1 MAAGGVRDFILG
13 AKLLDSS
20 GLTLN
25 FGGEVMKNVAG
36 YDISRLLA
44 GSMGIFGAMMEV
56 SVKVVPKPF
65 QEKTIRLE
73 LAEAQALELFGTWR
87 GLPIPIPDTAWT
99 EDRKRTRL
107 NSSH

>member
-36 YDISRLLA
+36 YDVSRLLA
-44 GSMGIFGAMMEV
+44 GSMGIFGALIEV
-56 SVKVVPKPF
+56 SVKVAPKPF
-65 QEKTIRLE
+65 QEQTIAIQVDERSE
-73 LAEAQALELFGTWR
+73 ERRIGKGWVSTCRSR
-87 GLPIPIPDTAWT
+87 GSTDQ
-99 EDRKRTRL
+99 
-107 NSSH
+107 